1 MLWFKFIIGN
11 VFVVV
16 LLGLIILVVVVI
28 LVSYMCLGILDD
40 GVKLV
45 DFI

>member
-1 MLWFKFIIGN
+1 MFWFKFIIGN

-28 LVSYMCLGILDD
+28 LVSYMWFGILDD